1 MDELDRINSVDV
13 MYVAE
18 LVPPTADGAQ
28 VFDIGND
35 VIKSTLNEQ
44 SNKEKISPNRGP
56 SLQGKSHTFKFKKL
70 KDEKYSV
77 VIRTLVNGRT
87 VVRVSTFQSLLF
99 LQAC

>member
-18 LVPPTADGAQ
+18 LDPPTADGAQ

-35 VIKSTLNEQ
+35 VIQSSLNEQ
-44 SNKEKISPNRGP
+44 SNEEKISPTKGS
-56 SLQGKSHTFKFKKL
+56 SLQGKSHTFTFKKL
-70 KDEKYSV
+70 KDEKYTV

-87 VVRVSTFQSLLF
+87 VVRVSIFQRLLF
-99 LQAC
+99 LQT